1 MNILINSAHLYSML
15 KSETHDFNFYFN
27 RLSKISLPST
37 RDHLWLNDMLLY
49 YLSFLSMDAS
59 IAFFSFLLYVLCSV
73 TTPQQLLTIPI
84 VYCYLCPPFFKNNR
98 AFYITFAFCFWNT
111 FISKISQ
118 KWFQKHSEKYFLIVI
133 VPYISRIL
141 LCVTSPLEVTSF

>member
-1 MNILINSAHLYSML
+1 MILIFILIDFLKFLYRQPEIIYDWMICSF
-15 KSETHDFNFYFN
+15 T
-27 RLSKISLPST
+27 ISLSYPWMHPLT
-37 RDHLWLNDMLLY
+37 
-49 YLSFLSMDAS
+49 
-59 IAFFSFLLYVLCSV
+59 FFSFLLYVLCSV
-73 TTPQQLLTIPI
+73 TNSQQLLTIPI
-84 VYCYLCPPFFKNNR
+84 VYCYLCPSFFKNNR